1 MRSRSLRLTLA
12 GVLAFS
18 LAGPEI
24 ALARHKDDVAAGIV
38 GGLLLGAVAV
48 AASSHDHYHRD
59 QYMPAPVYRPRMS
72 PFSPT
77 FGVTCYPR
85 EGACYNDDGD
95 FLPTWTRRVF

>member
-1 MRSRSLRLTLA
+1 
-12 GVLAFS
+12 
-18 LAGPEI
+18 
-24 ALARHKDDVAAGIV
+24 
-38 GGLLLGAVAV
+38 
-48 AASSHDHYHRD
+48 
-59 QYMPAPVYRPRMS
+59 MPAPVYRPRMS